1 MGIVGESFLGLSRES
16 LKLNPTSYGGRGNYE
31 KSVHFV
37 ITSIQAQ
44 LARVESSGSPKTD
57 RTGRRFMNLIRFPLV
72 VLFPGQSTAPPFRL
86 QDRETMELL
95 VDGQPIYQSVS
106 IRS

>member
-31 KSVHFV
+31 KSVHSV

-86 QDRETMELL
+86 QDRETMEL
-95 VDGQPIYQSVS
+95 
-106 IRS
+106 